1 MVDGPWPMAIRPG
14 VKKIIEW
21 STWLSDACTLY
32 GLVNFMKVKI
42 VKLNFNFLICLVL
55 LVAHGRQATAQKIQY
70 CRENVFIT
78 NPDNLQLVANIAGKH
93 HLLSFNKH
101 ERPQIFIYNDALELA
116 AKLRFPFSIPDRSE
130 VRVIPFDDFYY
141 LYIRTRF
148 SREYFLWKIDAAGN
162 FTNFTASFRK
172 LLASQSHNI
181 KLGFQ
186 LIASGEHLWMVYH
199 TDLDNPEK
207 NTIVIVQADSML
219 NVVFS
224 HKVQYAFKRD
234 EEKLH
239 QEILMFGR
247 NLLVLKTARSG
258 TSLELMKV
266 NLATGYSISNTFASS
281 GYFYS
286 QSSFHYNPADS
297 SVTVSSILTE
307 PRFSESA
314 KRFIFIARLNKILA
328 EVEPFS
334 ILKSQ
339 FVKNTGTNFLLVEGH
354 SKWMRLRAEWGH
366 NSTDDH
372 MITLHQDLTM
382 PGSNS
387 ESITDNNRLLAK
399 SASTR
404 SSHSS
409 VDPRQGVRFS
419 LLDKKF
425 NLVADTLLSN
435 VKDFYTIKAND
446 YVSFEA
452 GNKEFLMVAQQF
464 ANRSRGLLMV
474 NSNETQQLTFREV
487 RVQDRNNY
495 LLAKSQ
501 LIFQKGI
508 IIPYSRKQEAG
519 LVKITVE

>member
-1 MVDGPWPMAIRPG
+1 MVKPLPYIGQHICKG
-14 VKKIIEW
+14 KLI
-21 STWLSDACTLY
+21 
-32 GLVNFMKVKI
+32 FMKLRVFKI
-42 VKLNFNFLICLVL
+42 YLIIL
-55 LVAHGRQATAQKIQY
+55 LCQLLLLAHPNHAVAQKIQY

-78 NPDNLQLVANIAGKH
+78 NPDNLQLVANIGGRH

-101 ERPQIFIYNDALELA
+101 ERPQVFIYNDALELA
-116 AKLRFPFSIPDRSE
+116 AKLRFPFSIPDKSE
-130 VRVIPFDDFYY
+130 VRIIPFNDFYY

-148 SREYFLWKIDAAGN
+148 NHEYFLWKIDAEGN
-162 FTNFTASFRK
+162 FTNFTSAFRN
-172 LLASQSHNI
+172 LLVSQSNNI

-186 LIASGEHLWMVYH
+186 LIASGERLWMVYH
-199 TDLDNPEK
+199 THLDNPEK
-207 NTIVIVQADSML
+207 NTIVIVQADSAL

-234 EEKLH
+234 EERLH

-247 NLLVLKTARSG
+247 NLFVLKTSRSG

-266 NLATGYSISNTFASS
+266 NLATGYTISNTFASS

-286 QSSFHYNPADS
+286 QSSFHYNPGDS
-297 SVTVSSILTE
+297 CVIVSSILTE
-307 PRFSESA
+307 PKISEGA
-314 KRFIFIARLNKILA
+314 KRFIFISRLNKILA

-334 ILKSQ
+334 FLKSQ
-339 FVKNTGTNFLLVEGH
+339 FIKNTGTNFLLVDGY
-354 SKWMRLRAEWGH
+354 SKWMRLRTEWGS
-366 NSTDDH
+366 NSTDDN
-372 MITLHQDLTM
+372 MVTLQQDLTM

-387 ESITDNNRLLAK
+387 ESITDNNRLLAR
-399 SASTR
+399 STSSR

-419 LLDKKF
+419 LLDRKF
-425 NLVADTLLSN
+425 NLAADTLFSN
-435 VKDFYTIKAND
+435 IKDFYTVKAND

-452 GNKEFLMVAQQF
+452 GDKEFLIVAQQY
-464 ANRSRGLLMV
+464 AKKSRGLLMI
-474 NSNETQQLTFREV
+474 NSDETKQLRFREV

-508 IIPYSRKQEAG
+508 LLPYIRKQEAG